1 MTATGASSAS
11 SVYGPVRSWRFG
23 ISLGVDPILTNSV
36 CSFRCAYC
44 QLGKIN
50 LHTSQRQLF
59 VDARRFQNDL
69 LSSQWSSADVVTFSG
84 SGEPTLA
91 ANLRELIDIARAVT
105 RKPIVI
111 LTNASLLND
120 ASLRNDLLAASHI
133 SCKLDAADEETFQKV
148 NRPSDGI
155 TLDGIVDG
163 ITALRHEYR
172 GVLSLQT
179 MILPSSR
186 SSAAGLA
193 KVVCRI
199 GPDEIHLN
207 LPSRS
212 SPTKWSLPCR
222 GDNQSIGGLRSVDD
236 MAVNEFASEL
246 ARYTNVR
253 VLARYEPAHQAGAPR

>member
-1 MTATGASSAS
+1 MTATGATSAS
-11 SVYGPVRSWRFG
+11 SVYGPVSSWRFG
-23 ISLGVDPILTNSV
+23 ISLGVDPILTNSA

-50 LHTSQRQLF
+50 LHTTQRQLF
-59 VDARRFQNDL
+59 VDAPQFRKDL
-69 LSSQWSSADVVTFSG
+69 LSSRSRWFSADVVTFAG

-91 ANLRELIDIARAVT
+91 ANLRELIDIARTVT

-120 ASLRNDLLAASHI
+120 ASARNDLLAASHI
-133 SCKLDAADEETFQKV
+133 SCKLDAADEETFQRV
-148 NRPSDGI
+148 NRPSDGV

-186 SSAAGLA
+186 GSAAGLA
-193 KVVCRI
+193 KVVRRI

-207 LPSRS
+207 LPSRP
-212 SPTKWSLPCR
+212 SPSQWSLPCR
-222 GDNQSIGGLRSVDD
+222 GDNQSIGGLRRVDD

-246 ARYTNVR
+246 ARHTSVR
-253 VLARYEPAHQAGAPR
+253 VLTRPEAIRSPTR